1 MTFAAEAKK
10 TWHLLIQRLS
20 VYENVRG
27 FDAHIDAHIAFKAHT
42 VFLHV
47 LIKSVFR
54 CYRNQSTRYFLS
66 FKSRSDLRNATLGFF
81 FIY

>member
-42 VFLHV
+42 VFFACTH
-47 LIKSVFR
+47 
-54 CYRNQSTRYFLS
+54 
-66 FKSRSDLRNATLGFF
+66 
-81 FIY
+81 